1 MAMETHRPCARG
13 EKKKLRSLPESLA
26 NGKHASTRVHR
37 KPPQRILKS
46 LKTASTREKPENYA
60 RMRPVSSP
68 DLRAHYI
75 FFLDQK
81 RPKCG
86 KKFHHRKP
94 REYVQTRRTR
104 SRENRAISV
113 FDPNRTGK
121 KREREREKRCE
132 SICSSRTIFVY
143 LRFVSF
149 CFLLRVKSVKKF
161 EESKSEREMKNRK
174 KIWAVWAF
182 SSAFANK
189 N

>member
-26 NGKHASTRVHR
+26 NGKHATTRVHR

-86 KKFHHRKP
+86 KKFP
-94 REYVQTRRTR
+94 TG
-104 SRENRAISV
+104 NRANTS
-113 FDPNRTGK
+113 
-121 KREREREKRCE
+121 KREERVRAKTARYQSSIRTERGKREREKRCE

-149 CFLLRVKSVKKF
+149 CFLSRVKSVKKF
-161 EESKSEREMKNRK
+161 EERERDEKSKKNLGCLGFFVCLRK
-174 KIWAVWAF
+174 
-182 SSAFANK
+182 
-189 N
+189 

>member
-26 NGKHASTRVHR
+26 KGKHASTRVHR

-121 KREREREKRCE
+121 KREREEMREHLQFTHHFCLSKICFFLFSFASEKCE
-132 SICSSRTIFVY
+132 EVR
-143 LRFVSF
+143 
-149 CFLLRVKSVKKF
+149 RV
-161 EESKSEREMKNRK
+161 EERERDEKSKKNLGCLGFFVCLRK
-174 KIWAVWAF
+174 
-182 SSAFANK
+182 
-189 N
+189 

>member
-26 NGKHASTRVHR
+26 KGKHASTRVHR

-121 KREREREKRCE
+121 KREREEMREHLQFTHHFCLSK
-132 SICSSRTIFVY
+132 ICF
-143 LRFVSF
+143 FF
-149 CFLLRVKSVKKF
+149 CFLLRVKSVKKR
-161 EESKSEREMKNRK
+161 ETRERDEKNRK

-182 SSAFANK
+182 SSASSQIK
-189 N
+189 I